1 MVDMSASETEIPV
14 WPNCSPIM
22 EAAVREL
29 VANWRP
35 YSSSARRFPIRR
47 LIEQLIDPAIA
58 LLCVDA
64 VFQRYILG
72 APGTVALSDLIH
84 SIHYKGAMQAQ
95 RVLIRQYM
103 SATRHTGEQS
113 REVIGTLETLVEVIE
128 ACGRKR
134 PARSRCTVEGVT
146 QNAQRNRDFCEM
158 CGQPSELAHLI
169 NTGDWPESADT
180 DYALHLSNRYCA
192 SHRPRHVDGTWNP
205 QYQRAKRSKNL
216 FNLELARLTE
226 QSAQRTLSPK
236 HDTPA
241 AELFAFHITHSNGLT
256 AADEGALR
264 EQARFM
270 IDARLTDAKKQMLIL
285 RASGLNQSEI
295 ARRMGISRQ
304 AVSKALGS
312 IPSSFQFADAPEHP
326 VH

>member
-1 MVDMSASETEIPV
+1 MVDMSVSETEISV

-47 LIEQLIDPAIA
+47 LIERLIDPAIA

-64 VFQRYILG
+64 VFQRYMLG
-72 APGTVALSDLIH
+72 APGTTALSDLMH
-84 SIHYKGAMQAQ
+84 STHYKGAMQAQ

-113 REVIGTLETLVEVIE
+113 REVIGTLETLVEVIG

-146 QNAQRNRDFCEM
+146 QNAQRNRDFCEV

-216 FNLELARLTE
+216 FNLELARLTK

-236 HDTPA
+236 HDIPA

-264 EQARFM
+264 EQARLM

>member
-1 MVDMSASETEIPV
+1 M
-14 WPNCSPIM
+14 
-22 EAAVREL
+22 
-29 VANWRP
+29 
-35 YSSSARRFPIRR
+35 
-47 LIEQLIDPAIA
+47 
-58 LLCVDA
+58 
-64 VFQRYILG
+64 
-72 APGTVALSDLIH
+72 
-84 SIHYKGAMQAQ
+84 
-95 RVLIRQYM
+95 
-103 SATRHTGEQS
+103 
-113 REVIGTLETLVEVIE
+113 
-128 ACGRKR
+128 
-134 PARSRCTVEGVT
+134 
-146 QNAQRNRDFCEM
+146 
-158 CGQPSELAHLI
+158 

-192 SHRPRHVDGTWNP
+192 SHRPRHANGTWNP
-205 QYQRAKRSKNL
+205 QYQRAKRSKKL

-226 QSAQRTLSPK
+226 QSAQRTLSPR

-241 AELFAFHITHSNGLT
+241 AEIFAFHITHSNGLT

-264 EQARFM
+264 EQARLM

>member
-1 MVDMSASETEIPV
+1 MVDMSASETEIQV

-47 LIEQLIDPAIA
+47 LVEQLIDPAIA

-64 VFQRYILG
+64 AFHRYMLG
-72 APGTVALSDLIH
+72 APGTTTLSDLIH

-95 RVLIRQYM
+95 RVLIRQYI

-113 REVIGTLETLVEVIE
+113 REVIGTLETLVEVIG

-134 PARSRCTVEGVT
+134 PARSRCAVEGVN
-146 QNAQRNRDFCEM
+146 QNAQRNRDFCEV

-192 SHRPRHVDGTWNP
+192 SHRPRHADGTWNP

-264 EQARFM
+264 EQARLM

-285 RASGLNQSEI
+285 RASGLSQSDI

>member
-1 MVDMSASETEIPV
+1 MSASEIEIPV

-64 VFQRYILG
+64 VFQRYMLG
-72 APGTVALSDLIH
+72 APGTTVLSDLIH
-84 SIHYKGAMQAQ
+84 SIHYKGAMRAQ
-95 RVLIRQYM
+95 RVLIRQYI

-113 REVIGTLETLVEVIE
+113 REVIGTLETLVEVIG

-146 QNAQRNRDFCEM
+146 QNAQRNRDFCEV

-192 SHRPRHVDGTWNP
+192 SHRPRHADGTWNP

-226 QSAQRTLSPK
+226 QSAQRTPSPK

-264 EQARFM
+264 EQARLM
-270 IDARLTDAKKQMLIL
+270 IDARLTDVKKQMLIL

-312 IPSSFQFADAPEHP
+312 IPSSLQFADAPEHP

>member
-1 MVDMSASETEIPV
+1 MSASETEIQV

-22 EAAVREL
+22 EAAVRDL
-29 VANWRP
+29 VATWRP

-58 LLCVDA
+58 LLCVDG
-64 VFQRYILG
+64 VFQRYMLG
-72 APGTVALSDLIH
+72 APGTTALSSLIS
-84 SIHYKGAMQAQ
+84 SIHYKGAIQAQ

-103 SATRHTGEQS
+103 SATRLTEGQS
-113 REVIGTLETLVEVIE
+113 SEVIGTLETLVEVIG

-134 PARSRCTVEGVT
+134 PARSRCAVEGVT
-146 QNAQRNRDFCEM
+146 QNAQRNRDFCEV
-158 CGQPSELAHLI
+158 CGQPSELARLI
-169 NTGDWPESADT
+169 NTGDWPESDDV

-192 SHRPRHVDGTWNP
+192 SHRPRHADGTWNP
-205 QYQRAKRSKNL
+205 QYQRAKRSKTI
-216 FNLELARLTE
+216 FNLELSRLTK
-226 QSAQRTLSPK
+226 QSAQRSPSPN
-236 HDTPA
+236 HDTPT
-241 AELFAFHITHSNGLT
+241 AELFAFHITHSKDLT

-264 EQARFM
+264 EQARSI

-285 RASGLNQSEI
+285 KASGLNQSEI

-312 IPSSFQFADAPEHP
+312 IPSSFQFVDAPKHP

>member
-1 MVDMSASETEIPV
+1 MVDMSASETKIPV

-29 VANWRP
+29 VASWRP

-64 VFQRYILG
+64 VFRRYMLG
-72 APGTVALSDLIH
+72 APGATALSDLIH

-103 SATRHTGEQS
+103 SATRHTGELS
-113 REVIGTLETLVEVIE
+113 KEVIGTLETLVEVIG

-146 QNAQRNRDFCEM
+146 QNAQRNRDFCEV

-192 SHRPRHVDGTWNP
+192 SHRPRHADGTWNP
-205 QYQRAKRSKNL
+205 KYQRAKRSKNL

-226 QSAQRTLSPK
+226 QSAQRTPSPK

-264 EQARFM
+264 EQARLM